1 MRRIIAAVFM
11 LILTAMQVSYVYAS
25 QSGELNVEDIYWM
38 PPTNTVKPGGIGSL
52 VVVVKNIYSREVKN
66 IDATLDIS
74 SLSRDEEAKS
84 SFRGSLEPMCTAS
97 LVFENIRISEDAKA
111 SQYSLSLKLTY
122 WVSGYIKT
130 LKLKIPVSL
139 AGAPEIHLYGSM
151 IHILPNEEKNFTVTI
166 VNTGSSAARRIIVVA
181 SSLTPLLTVTGENRY
196 RISILSVSESI
207 SLNFSIH
214 ASSNAYG
221 SALIRVDVAYMD
233 EFNNIYNTSRTFT
246 AIFSVKAPQFTLLGS
261 SYIPSKVY
269 PGDSEVSVLV
279 SLVNSGEDKAEDV
292 EVSLILP
299 EGFRST
305 TPSSTRASVGVTAPG
320 QVLQLKF
327 YVDIDESAKPSNYS
341 LTLNVTY
348 KGGFQIFNIPIQV
361 SEKKT
366 PKIMLVSSSYIPSKV
381 YPGDSEVSVLVSL
394 VNSGE
399 DKAEDVEVSLILP
412 EGFRSTTPSSTRASV
427 GVTAPG
433 QVLQLKFYVDIDES
447 AKPSNYSLTLNVTYK
462 GGFQIFNIPIQ
473 VSEKASFKILSI
485 TPRSIHAGDT
495 KVKIMVNL
503 KNTGN
508 VDADSVSL
516 ELIGGNRVTG
526 TTVDYL
532 GLIEAGGEK
541 YAMFIVDVDENT
553 PTGELNAKI
562 NVIWLQDSRMF
573 TQSINVTFNI
583 LKPRSLIDNIREA
596 LSIAAPPYLLV
607 AFIIAV
613 TVLVVLIA
621 ATGRRK

>member
-1 MRRIIAAVFM
+1 MRGIIVAFFM
-11 LILTAMQVSYVYAS
+11 LTLIAMQLSYIYAS
-25 QSGELNVEDIYWM
+25 PSGELRIEDIYWI
-38 PPTNTVKPGGIGSL
+38 PPTYMVKPGGIGSL
-52 VVVVKNIYSREVKN
+52 VVVVKNICSREVKN
-66 IDATLDIS
+66 IDAALDIS

-122 WVSGYIKT
+122 WVSGYIRT
-130 LKLKIPVSL
+130 LRLKIPVSL

-151 IHILPNEEKNFTVTI
+151 IRILPGEEKNFTVTI
-166 VNTGSSAARRIIVVA
+166 VNTGSSAARKINVVA
-181 SSLTPLLTVTGENRY
+181 SSLTPLLTVTGENRF
-196 RISILSVSESI
+196 RISILNVSESI
-207 SLNFSIH
+207 DLNFSIY

-233 EFNNIYNTSRTFT
+233 ELNNIYNTSRMFT
-246 AIFSVKAPQFTLLGS
+246 AVFSVKAPQFTLLGS
-261 SYIPSKVY
+261 SYIPSRVY
-269 PGDSEVSVLV
+269 PGDCEVSVLV

-299 EGFRST
+299 EGFKST
-305 TPSSTRASVGVTAPG
+305 TPSSTRASVGVTVPG
-320 QVLQLKF
+320 QLLQLKF
-327 YVDIDESAKPSNYS
+327 YVDIDESAKPSSYS
-341 LTLNVTY
+341 FTLNVTY

-366 PKIMLVSSSYIPSKV
+366 PKIMLVSSSYIPSRV
-381 YPGDSEVSVLVSL
+381 YPGDCEVSVLVSL

-412 EGFRSTTPSSTRASV
+412 EGFKSTTPSSTRIIPGTLMPGSSIQLRFYIDIMDS
-427 GVTAPG
+427 TAPG
-433 QVLQLKFYVDIDES
+433 GYNS
-447 AKPSNYSLTLNVTYK
+447 TLNVTYR

-473 VSEKASFKILSI
+473 VSEKASFKILNV
-485 TPRSIHAGDT
+485 TPRNIHAGDT
-495 KVKIMVNL
+495 KVKIIVSL

-541 YAMFIVDVDENT
+541 SAIFIVDVDEST
-553 PTGELNAKI
+553 PIGDLNAKI
-562 NVIWLQDSRMF
+562 NVIWLQDGRMF

-583 LKPRSLIDNIREA
+583 LKPRSLIENIREA
-596 LSIAAPPYLLV
+596 LSIIAPPYLLV
-607 AFIIAV
+607 ILIIVVAI
-613 TVLVVLIA
+613 LVILIA

>member
-11 LILTAMQVSYVYAS
+11 LILTAMQISYVYAS

-361 SEKKT
+361 SEK
-366 PKIMLVSSSYIPSKV
+366 
-381 YPGDSEVSVLVSL
+381 
-394 VNSGE
+394 
-399 DKAEDVEVSLILP
+399 
-412 EGFRSTTPSSTRASV
+412 
-427 GVTAPG
+427 
-433 QVLQLKFYVDIDES
+433 
-447 AKPSNYSLTLNVTYK
+447 
-462 GGFQIFNIPIQ
+462 
-473 VSEKASFKILSI
+473 ASFKILSI

-553 PTGELNAKI
+553 PIGELNAKI